1 MATIT
6 IDNFWNGE
14 YDDSDIKNRSEFFRD
29 LDPAKVKDLVDKL
42 SEHDNKEVKLQ
53 IIANMLFV
61 YDYKTKKN
69 EFNVNI
75 KELMRQLR
83 LNNQIEDFLTG
94 FEKTAVDITSKVE
107 AFKKNTESAAKT
119 EIFKTILT
127 SLTEMKYVN
136 KIITTYE
143 KVLSKEELLSIFNS
157 FNIKDAVERLLARE
171 IINSTTGNTIIN
183 IIKESITKKG
193 NITNVHFIEPI
204 IALGKDLNK
213 DLITELFT
221 GIEEDKINNIFENI
235 VSYAAT

>member
-94 FEKTAVDITSKVE
+94 FEKTAVEITSKVK
-107 AFKKNTESAAKT
+107 AFKKKTESAGKA
-119 EIFKTILT
+119 EIF
-127 SLTEMKYVN
+127 
-136 KIITTYE
+136 
-143 KVLSKEELLSIFNS
+143 
-157 FNIKDAVERLLARE
+157 
-171 IINSTTGNTIIN
+171 
-183 IIKESITKKG
+183 
-193 NITNVHFIEPI
+193 IEY
-204 IALGKDLNK
+204 K
-213 DLITELFT
+213 
-221 GIEEDKINNIFENI
+221 
-235 VSYAAT
+235 